1 MQGFFTI
8 EFIQWGKTFSSEGV
22 EKFEFNWFV
31 LAFHGT
37 NYASSIKSANP
48 IQLKRLNSF
57 FTVSSTGC
65 YAEKRHGITIT
76 CTQNAN

>member
-48 IQLKRLNSF
+48 I
-57 FTVSSTGC
+57 
-65 YAEKRHGITIT
+65 
-76 CTQNAN
+76 